1 MIAVHHTRSWPRLL
15 VVPALILLLVMLF
28 PLTGA
33 SASNGATCKGQPA
46 TIVGTPGPDNL
57 VGTDGDDVILGL
69 RERDTIDGKGGND
82 LICGGGGKDTI
93 YGGPGDDRLYG
104 GPRDDTISGGPGNDS
119 LFGHKGDDHLIGGE
133 GIDTCRG
140 GKGDNVIESCG
151 GAVTLIANGS
161 FEEGTTGKVGVGSDA
176 ITSWSVDAGDVDY
189 INGFWVSSDGARS
202 IDINGGAAGTISQ
215 TFTTVAGHKYKVTF
229 DVAGAAFNPTTVQAS
244 AAGKS
249 KDFAFDAT
257 FRPLDDLGWAAKS
270 FKFTA
275 VGPTS
280 TLTFKSLTAGFAGNP
295 IDNIKVVDLGG

>member
-1 MIAVHHTRSWPRLL
+1 M
-15 VVPALILLLVMLF
+15 
-28 PLTGA
+28 
-33 SASNGATCKGQPA
+33 
-46 TIVGTPGPDNL
+46 

-69 RERDTIDGKGGND
+69 RGRDTIDGKGGND

-176 ITSWSVDAGDVDY
+176 ITSWSVVAGDVDLLD
-189 INGFWVSSDGARS
+189 IWEASDGVQS
-202 IDINGGAAGTISQ
+202 IDLNGEQAGTISQ
-215 TFTTVAGHKYKVTF
+215 TFPTVAGNAYTVTF
-229 DVAGAAFNPTTVQAS
+229 DLAGNPHDECTGILCGLFFHDPEPSKIRTLRAS
-244 AAGKS
+244 AAGS
-249 KDFAFDAT
+249 SIERTFDAT
-257 FRPLDDLGWAAKS
+257 NTSNSDMGWVEES
-270 FKFTA
+270 FTFIA
-275 VGPTS
+275 DGPTT
-280 TLTFKSLTAGFAGNP
+280 TLTFESLDSGATGPAL
-295 IDNIKVVDLGG
+295 DNVNVVDLGVAD